1 MSLMEILQGILIP
14 LIVGYITYNERDKM
28 NLKNKSMSVM
38 QKDEIEKL
46 IDLKLA
52 VSQVQILSIKD
63 DLDRIEDKIDKLI
76 DRMNK

>member
-14 LIVGYITYNERDKM
+14 LIVVYITYNERDKM